1 MRNRERKLSAS
12 QIITLGFAGLILLGS
27 VLLMLP
33 AATKSGISAS
43 FADALFTATSAVCV
57 TGLVVQDTATYW
69 SGFGQGVILALI
81 QIGGMG
87 VVTVAVAISYISG
100 KKITLRQRSTL
111 QEAISAPKVGG
122 IVRLTGFI
130 VKMTLCFELVG
141 AAVMAP
147 VRPQTLPADRSVPIR
162 TIQPSIP
169 RAMGRYSA
177 VILIRLP
184 SVPMVR
190 KLGCL

>member
-27 VLLMLP
+27 LLLMLP

-81 QIGGMG
+81 SSSAFKGPLRSLSF
-87 VVTVAVAISYISG
+87 AIQYSTIR
-100 KKITLRQRSTL
+100 KILFLRQRYRSKDCLPIGLHRCGNIHCRATL
-111 QEAISAPKVGG
+111 LRVCVLQ
-122 IVRLTGFI
+122 
-130 VKMTLCFELVG
+130 
-141 AAVMAP
+141 
-147 VRPQTLPADRSVPIR
+147 
-162 TIQPSIP
+162 
-169 RAMGRYSA
+169 
-177 VILIRLP
+177 
-184 SVPMVR
+184 
-190 KLGCL
+190 